1 MLRWRALLKNQAQVK
16 QHGVKLYWIKQQLC
30 MTLLPLDLTSP
41 VPLSQAPVWVNALPC
56 RVAAGFPSPA
66 EDHAVKRVDLMEQL
80 IKHPQATFLL
90 RVRGESMKDA
100 GIFDNDVVLVDRA
113 INPRSGQVVVAVVDG
128 EFVCKTLW
136 QRAGRMKLKAAN
148 PTFAD
153 ISPKDGQTVEIW
165 GVVVAAIK
173 QFRT

>member
-1 MLRWRALLKNQAQVK
+1 MKTQTIDLSTPVMLAQ
-16 QHGVKLYWIKQQLC
+16 GY
-30 MTLLPLDLTSP
+30 T
-41 VPLSQAPVWVNALPC
+41 WVNAIPC
-56 RVAAGFPSPA
+56 HVRAGFPSPA
-66 EDHAVKRVDLMEQL
+66 EDHMVQRVDLMAQL

-100 GIFDNDVVLVDRA
+100 GIFDGDVVLVDKA
-113 INPRSGQVVVAVVDG
+113 ITPRSGMVVIAVVDG

-148 PTFAD
+148 VTFPD

-173 QFRT
+173 QFKT

>member
-1 MLRWRALLKNQAQVK
+1 MSQKPILDKKTVIYMLPVSLNFAIPVLLAR
-16 QHGVKLYWIKQQLC
+16 G
-30 MTLLPLDLTSP
+30 
-41 VPLSQAPVWVNALPC
+41 PVWVNALPC

-66 EDHAVKRVDLMEQL
+66 EDHVVNRIDLLEQL

-90 RVRGESMKDA
+90 RVRGESMKDI

-113 INPRSGQVVVAVVDG
+113 INPHSGHVVVAVVDG

-173 QFRT
+173 QFPT

>member
-1 MLRWRALLKNQAQVK
+1 MPPALL
-16 QHGVKLYWIKQQLC
+16 
-30 MTLLPLDLTSP
+30 DLATP
-41 VPLSQAPVWVNALPC
+41 VPLAEAPFWVGATSC
-56 RVAAGFPSPA
+56 WVAAGFPSPA
-66 EDHAVKRVDLMEQL
+66 EDHLVRRVDLMEQL

-100 GIFDNDVVLVDRA
+100 GIFDGDVVLVDKA
-113 INPRSGQVVVAVVDG
+113 IQPRSGQVVIAVVDG

-148 PTFAD
+148 ATYPD
-153 ISPKDGQTVEIW
+153 ISPKDGQTVEVW

-173 QFRT
+173 QFKT

>member
-1 MLRWRALLKNQAQVK
+1 MSLATTSLDQPHAL
-16 QHGVKLYWIKQQLC
+16 
-30 MTLLPLDLTSP
+30 TLPPTLVSL
-41 VPLSQAPVWVNALPC
+41 VPC

-66 EDHAVKRVDLMEQL
+66 EDQAVQRIDLMAQL

-90 RVRGESMKDA
+90 RVRGESMKDV

-113 INPRSGQVVVAVVDG
+113 ITPRSGHVVIATVDG

-148 PTFAD
+148 VAFPDINPT
-153 ISPKDGQTVEIW
+153 DGQTVEVW

-173 QFRT
+173 QFKT

>member
-1 MLRWRALLKNQAQVK
+1 
-16 QHGVKLYWIKQQLC
+16 
-30 MTLLPLDLTSP
+30 MTPAFPAFDQP
-41 VPLSQAPVWVNALPC
+41 VALSQVPTWLNVLPC
-56 RVAAGFPSPA
+56 TVAAGFPSPA
-66 EDHAVKRVDLMEQL
+66 EDHAVQRLDLMAHL

-90 RVRGESMKDA
+90 RVRGESMKGA

-113 INPRSGQVVVAVVDG
+113 IAARSGHVVIAMVDG

-148 PTFAD
+148 ETYPD
-153 ISPKDGQTVEIW
+153 INPADGQTVEIW

-173 QFRT
+173 EFRT

>member
-1 MLRWRALLKNQAQVK
+1 MDNTPSTFHQPLALALTPTVLNMLPA
-16 QHGVKLYWIKQQLC
+16 
-30 MTLLPLDLTSP
+30 
-41 VPLSQAPVWVNALPC
+41 

-66 EDHAVKRVDLMEQL
+66 EDHAVQRIDLMAQL
-80 IKHPQATFLL
+80 IKHPAATFLL
-90 RVRGESMKDA
+90 RVRGESMKEA

-113 INPRSGQVVVAVVDG
+113 ITPRSGHIVIAMLDG

-148 PTFAD
+148 VTYPD
-153 ISPKDGQTVEIW
+153 ISPAEGQVVEIW

-173 QFRT
+173 QFAT